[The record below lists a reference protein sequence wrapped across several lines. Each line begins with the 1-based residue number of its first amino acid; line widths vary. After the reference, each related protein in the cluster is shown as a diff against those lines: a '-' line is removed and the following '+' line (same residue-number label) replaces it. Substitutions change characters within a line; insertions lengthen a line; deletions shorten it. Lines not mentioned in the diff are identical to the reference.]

1 MIAQAMP
8 GQQVIVNAG
17 NQQITLTE
25 GAQLIR
31 LATGQFQIVQPQ
43 PAPVASQNQI
53 LLVSKPNRATPVRES
68 CFLKKLNLFFQKS
81 NAVLSSTQATL
92 TTATSTVQATQSTVS
107 STAPDLVSRNL
118 ITLLQNC
125 LRLLITTIKQMQEK
139 KFLQQVKLRINP
151 TLLIHN
157 RLCALKI

>member
-53 LLVSKPNRATPVRES
+53 LFVSKPNRATPVSVPRIYEILIS
-68 CFLKKLNLFFQKS
+68 FFQKS
-81 NAVLSSTQATL
+81 TAVLSSTQATL

-107 STAPDLVSRNL
+107 STAPDLVGE
-118 ITLLQNC
+118 T
-125 LRLLITTIKQMQEK
+125 
-139 KFLQQVKLRINP
+139 QQPLF
-151 TLLIHN
+151 
-157 RLCALKI
+157 

>member
-53 LLVSKPNRATPVRES
+53 LLVSKQNRATPVSEPS
-68 CFLKKLNLFFQKS
+68 FDKIF
-81 NAVLSSTQATL
+81 
-92 TTATSTVQATQSTVS
+92 
-107 STAPDLVSRNL
+107 
-118 ITLLQNC
+118 
-125 LRLLITTIKQMQEK
+125 
-139 KFLQQVKLRINP
+139 KFLF
-151 TLLIHN
+151 
-157 RLCALKI
+157 